1 MTGRG
6 RLIGVV
12 GPSGVGKDTVMRAL
26 SEAHPGLRLVR
37 RVITRTGGAVG
48 EDCDVVTEREFETR
62 CEAGAFALHWKAHG
76 MSYGVPRGIDGQL
89 AKGHDLLVNLSRSV
103 LGQAQA
109 QFPGF
114 TTLVLTASKEVLRQ
128 RLIERGRESQSEVE
142 GRLARRDFACPQEL
156 EAVIEIRNDGG
167 LEDTVNLVLSA
178 LYPENESRVS

>member
-1 MTGRG
+1 MTGQG

-62 CEAGAFALHWKAHG
+62 CEAGAFALHWQAHG
-76 MSYGVPRGIDGQL
+76 MSYGVPRDIESQL
-89 AKGHDLLVNLSRSV
+89 AEGHDLLVNLSRSV
-103 LGQAQA
+103 LGHAQA

-114 TTLVLTASKEVLRQ
+114 TTLVLRASEEILRQ

-142 GRLARRDFACPQEL
+142 GRLARRDFALPQGL
-156 EAVIEIRNDGG
+156 DAVIGIRNDGQ
-167 LEDTVNLVLSA
+167 LEDTANLVLAA
-178 LYPENESRVS
+178 LYPEKESRVI